1 MARLQEAPTHPRR
14 GWADKRDA
22 IATAARIVF
31 GREGYTRAS
40 IDAIATEAGVST
52 RTIYNHF
59 DDKEH
64 LFLTVIKE
72 SATHVADAQIAL
84 INQHLDHVTN
94 LERALIAF
102 GRAWA
107 TSTTAFAEHFALV
120 RQINAEVG
128 HIPQESLDSWQEAG
142 PLRVHRELA
151 RRIQQLAD
159 RGLLHVDD
167 ADQAAVHLVLLSGA
181 EVTNRSYYGAI
192 PLTENEITQI
202 ATAGVQAFLHGYL
215 PSPEGRER
223 QENLVAEHTSQPTP
237 TSGSQSGI

>member
-1 MARLQEAPTHPRR
+1 MARLKEAPTRPRR

-40 IDAIATEAGVST
+40 IDAIATKAAVST

-72 SATHVADAQIAL
+72 SAAQVADAQIAL
-84 INQHLDHVTN
+84 INQHFDQVTD
-94 LERALIAF
+94 LEHDLIAF

-128 HIPQESLDSWQEAG
+128 HIPQATLDSWQETG

-159 RGLLHVDD
+159 KGLLEIDD
-167 ADQAAVHLVLLSGA
+167 ADQAASHLVLLSGA

-192 PLTENEITQI
+192 PPTENEITQI

-215 PSPEGRER
+215 PRPEGR
-223 QENLVAEHTSQPTP
+223 
-237 TSGSQSGI
+237 

>member
-1 MARLQEAPTHPRR
+1 MARLKEAPARPRR
-14 GWADKRDA
+14 GWPDKRDA

-40 IDAIATEAGVST
+40 IDMIATAAGVST

-72 SATHVADAQIAL
+72 SATQVADAQIAL
-84 INQHLDHVTN
+84 IDQHLDNVTD
-94 LERALIAF
+94 LAPSLIAF

-107 TSTTAFAEHFALV
+107 TSMSAFAEHFALV

-128 HIPQESLDSWQEAG
+128 HIPQATLDSWQDTG

-151 RRIQQLAD
+151 RRLRQLGD
-159 RGLLHVDD
+159 RDLLEIDD
-167 ADQAAVHLVLLSGA
+167 ADQAASHLVLLSGA
-181 EVTNRSYYGAI
+181 EVTNRSYYGAVA
-192 PLTENEITQI
+192 LTEHEIAQI
-202 ATAGVQAFLHGYL
+202 ATAGVQVFLHGYV
-215 PSPEGRER
+215 PRPEGR
-223 QENLVAEHTSQPTP
+223 
-237 TSGSQSGI
+237 

>member
-1 MARLQEAPTHPRR
+1 MARLKEAPARPRR

-40 IDAIATEAGVST
+40 IDMIATTAGVST

-72 SATHVADAQIAL
+72 SSTQVADAQIAL
-84 INQHLDHVTN
+84 IHQHLDNVTD
-94 LERALIAF
+94 LAPSLIAF

-107 TSTTAFAEHFALV
+107 TSTSAFAEHFALV
-120 RQINAEVG
+120 RQINAEVA
-128 HIPQESLDSWQEAG
+128 HIPQATLDSWQDIG
-142 PLRVHRELA
+142 PLRVRGELA
-151 RRIQQLAD
+151 RRLQQLGD
-159 RGLLHVDD
+159 RGLLEIDD
-167 ADQAAVHLVLLSGA
+167 ADQAAIHLVHLSGA

-192 PLTENEITQI
+192 PLSENEITQI
-202 ATAGVQAFLHGYL
+202 ATAGVQVFLHGYV
-215 PSPEGRER
+215 PRRER
-223 QENLVAEHTSQPTP
+223 R
-237 TSGSQSGI
+237 

>member
-1 MARLQEAPTHPRR
+1 MARLKEAPARPRR

-22 IATAARIVF
+22 IATGARIVF

-40 IDAIATEAGVST
+40 IDAIATEAAVST

-72 SATHVADAQIAL
+72 SATQVADAQIAL
-84 INQHLDHVTN
+84 ITQHLDQVTD
-94 LERALIAF
+94 LEHDLIVF

-128 HIPQESLDSWQEAG
+128 HIPQVTLDSWQETG

-159 RGLLHVDD
+159 KGLLEIDD
-167 ADQAAVHLVLLSGA
+167 ADQAASHLVLLSGA

-192 PLTENEITQI
+192 PLNENEITQI
-202 ATAGVQAFLHGYL
+202 ATAGVQAFLHGYV
-215 PSPEGRER
+215 PRPEGR
-223 QENLVAEHTSQPTP
+223 
-237 TSGSQSGI
+237 

>member
-1 MARLQEAPTHPRR
+1 MARLKEAPTRPRR

-40 IDAIATEAGVST
+40 IDAIATKAAVST

-72 SATHVADAQIAL
+72 SAAQVADAQIAL
-84 INQHLDHVTN
+84 INQYLDQVTD
-94 LERALIAF
+94 LEHDLIAF

-120 RQINAEVG
+120 RQINAE
-128 HIPQESLDSWQEAG
+128 
-142 PLRVHRELA
+142 
-151 RRIQQLAD
+151 
-159 RGLLHVDD
+159 
-167 ADQAAVHLVLLSGA
+167 
-181 EVTNRSYYGAI
+181 
-192 PLTENEITQI
+192 
-202 ATAGVQAFLHGYL
+202 
-215 PSPEGRER
+215 
-223 QENLVAEHTSQPTP
+223 
-237 TSGSQSGI
+237 

>member
-1 MARLQEAPTHPRR
+1 MARLEETPARPRR

-22 IATAARIVF
+22 IATAARTVF

-40 IDAIATEAGVST
+40 IDMIATAAGVST

-72 SATHVADAQIAL
+72 SATQVADAQIAL
-84 INQHLDHVTN
+84 INQHLDEVTD
-94 LERALIAF
+94 LERDLIAF

-107 TSTTAFAEHFALV
+107 TSTTAFAEHFAIV
-120 RQINAEVG
+120 RQINAEIG
-128 HIPQESLDSWQEAG
+128 HIPHATLDSWQETG
-142 PLRVHRELA
+142 PLRVRRELA

-159 RGLLHVDD
+159 KRLLDIDD

-192 PLTENEITQI
+192 PPTENEIIQI
-202 ATAGVQAFLHGYL
+202 ATAGIQTFLHGYL
-215 PSPEGRER
+215 PRPEGR
-223 QENLVAEHTSQPTP
+223 
-237 TSGSQSGI
+237 

>member
-1 MARLQEAPTHPRR
+1 LAGLKEAPTRPRR

-59 DDKEH
+59 DDKAH
-64 LFLTVIKE
+64 LFLTVINE
-72 SATHVADAQIAL
+72 SSTQVADAQIAL
-84 INQHLDHVTN
+84 INEHLDKVTD
-94 LERALIAF
+94 LERDLIAF
-102 GRAWA
+102 GSAWA

-128 HIPQESLDSWQEAG
+128 HIPQTTLDSWQETG

-151 RRIQQLAD
+151 RRVQQLAD
-159 RGLLHVDD
+159 KGLLEIDD
-167 ADQAAVHLVLLSGA
+167 ADQAAIHLVLLSGA

-192 PLTENEITQI
+192 PLKRNEITQI

-215 PSPEGRER
+215 PRPQRR
-223 QENLVAEHTSQPTP
+223 
-237 TSGSQSGI
+237 

>member
-1 MARLQEAPTHPRR
+1 MARLKEAPTRPRR

-40 IDAIATEAGVST
+40 IDAIATKAAVST

-59 DDKEH
+59 DDEEH

-72 SATHVADAQIAL
+72 SAAQVADAQIAL
-84 INQHLDHVTN
+84 INQHLDQVTD
-94 LERALIAF
+94 LEHDLIAF

-128 HIPQESLDSWQEAG
+128 HIPQATLDSWQETG

-159 RGLLHVDD
+159 KGLLEIDD
-167 ADQAAVHLVLLSGA
+167 ADQAASHLVLLSGA

-192 PLTENEITQI
+192 PPTENEITQI

-215 PSPEGRER
+215 PRPEGR
-223 QENLVAEHTSQPTP
+223 
-237 TSGSQSGI
+237 